1 MEGKLSRPSGR
12 RLLFSFLSCFL
23 LFVSTEGGAQERE
36 RLRVSTLFL
45 GSSLLPLWVAQ
56 DQGIFTR
63 AGLDVQ
69 LVWMQSGLSTSAL
82 LAGEVDAIF
91 GTPQITLTA
100 LMGKNP
106 PPLVAIAAWGSAS
119 EHWLVVDS
127 SVRSVKELENKT
139 LATSRPKS
147 ADHGYIIAILERF
160 GVDPRRVTFLSAGG
174 QGGRLAAVQSGRVTG
189 SVFNRYY
196 TIRLKK
202 DGFRDIAKLERPDYP
217 FPPSALFVHKD
228 ALQTK
233 RKALK
238 SFLVA
243 MMEATERQKRDKE
256 LCLQLIRKNLRL
268 NDPEVVEAAYQDGVT
283 LSYPFFTERQF
294 QVSLDLMSKGLG
306 QVVDLPYK
314 QVVDSALVEE
324 VMRSAAAKPG

>member
-1 MEGKLSRPSGR
+1 MVQKLMAVEADYQFILTIRTAINSKRRRSFPRRLSTRPRSQKRRAVRWGGPELRMEGKLSRPSGP

-160 GVDPRRVTFLSAGG
+160 GVDPRRVIFLSAGG

-196 TIRLKK
+196 
-202 DGFRDIAKLERPDYP
+202 P
-217 FPPSALFVHKD
+217 
-228 ALQTK
+228 
-233 RKALK
+233 
-238 SFLVA
+238 
-243 MMEATERQKRDKE
+243 
-256 LCLQLIRKNLRL
+256 KNL
-268 NDPEVVEAAYQDGVT
+268 
-283 LSYPFFTERQF
+283 S
-294 QVSLDLMSKGLG
+294 
-306 QVVDLPYK
+306 
-314 QVVDSALVEE
+314 
-324 VMRSAAAKPG
+324 